1 MLRRTFLAGAGLTA
15 GAVALGLAGCTR
27 GGSDGDGGGRAG
39 GLTGI
44 VLDQPLSKPTVVL
57 QDTSGAPYDFAA
69 ATAGQMAMLFFGY
82 TSCPDV
88 CPVHLGIIADALG
101 VVRRDG
107 VDPVVVFVGVDTAR
121 DTPTRLREYL
131 DGFDPRFVGL
141 SGTPTAID
149 EAMAEVSL
157 PPAVIDPEGT
167 GGNYAVGHPSQIL
180 VYTPDDLC
188 HVMYGFGTRQQ
199 TWVEELPV
207 LKTRNWGVA

>member
-1 MLRRTFLAGAGLTA
+1 MQRRTFLTGMGLTA

-27 GGSDGDGGGRAG
+27 SGGGGGEEAG
-39 GLTGI
+39 GLAGT
-44 VLDQPLSKPTVVL
+44 VLEQPLPKPTVVL
-57 QDTSGAPYDFAA
+57 QDTSGAPYDFTA

-107 VDPVVVFVGVDTAR
+107 VDPTVVFVGVDTAR
-121 DTPTRLREYL
+121 DTPTRMREYL
-131 DGFDPRFVGL
+131 DGFDRRFVGL
-141 SGTPTAID
+141 TGTPAAID
-149 EAMAEVSL
+149 DAMAEVSL

-199 TWVEELPV
+199 TWVEDLPR
-207 LKTRNWGVA
+207 LQARDWGSA